1 MVVVP
6 SDEALA
12 GTPVSGIIGV
22 DTVWREVDSPIW
34 VEGSV
39 VLPWGVNLTIEP
51 GVEVRFDGNYTI
63 RVDGNF
69 TSEGTAAKRIVYR
82 SNSTTPGFGD
92 WYKIGVGATSRV
104 NISYSDFMHA
114 YNAIDLAGQYNLSLS
129 NINFSQSLIGIVS
142 LNSSAIKVI
151 NSTFS
156 NIYQGMHLANRNNS
170 IVNCTF
176 SDLYF
181 GMHLVNHSNLVVN
194 SRFSDV
200 YYGLILSN
208 HSNVIRN
215 NTFVGG
221 KQAVDIYCNDIF
233 WNCSSNIITGNRFTS
248 LEGGVYLRNNG
259 LKTTASLNIVRNNSF
274 LNVDGP
280 ISFYNEKG
288 ASERNVIGANTMTHG
303 AYGIFLKNS
312 INNTVVDNRV
322 TDFREGIALYGSGE
336 NKVVRNVVAKGVDG
350 IVVRDTNRGNHI
362 TFNNIVSFIGCGV
375 ALVEGSSDNLIHH
388 NNLLDSGFNGCDA
401 GVSNRWDNGYP
412 SGGNFW
418 SDYVGTDQFMGPGQ
432 NVSGFDGIGD
442 TPYDTR
448 GNGRDRYPLM
458 WMPFGNIPIEK
469 LHIDLTGQDFEN
481 VTISWNVSWPQGNA
495 SFNITRFDIY
505 RSSIYN
511 DSRDGYQVIGS
522 VPNYTNEFVDFKA
535 GEGNSSNYFYY
546 VCSLNETNVSFCS
559 LNQVGKFTR
568 PLERGWNLVSVP
580 LIQEDW
586 TVSEVLKTTTM
597 DRILTYDRG
606 DRERQWKEY
615 SLAKPY
621 HDLYELDIT
630 KAYWVHVTSDC
641 NLTVVGTVPIVTEIP
656 HSDGWNFVG
665 YPSFTNKTIASALAG
680 KVWDRVEGFN
690 NSSNPYHLKELL
702 DTDIMT
708 AGEGYWVHFSTSGVW
723 RVRN

>member
-1 MVVVP
+1 MILQTKGQNNRNPVGRVTLLACLTLLLTSTLVVVP
-6 SDEALA
+6 SDDALA
-12 GTPVSGIIGV
+12 GTPVSGIIDV

-34 VEGSV
+34 VEESV

-51 GVEVRFDGNYTI
+51 GVQVRFDGNYTI
-63 RVDGNF
+63 RVYGNL
-69 TSEGTAAKRIVYR
+69 TCEGTPAKRIVFR
-82 SNSTTPGFGD
+82 SNKTTPGYRD
-92 WYKIGVGATSRV
+92 WYKIKVRATSRV
-104 NISYSDFMHA
+104 NISFSDFMHA
-114 YNAIDLAGQYNLSLS
+114 FNAIELAGKDNLSLS
-129 NINFSQSLIGIVS
+129 SNSFSHSYIGIVS
-142 LNSSAIKVI
+142 LNSSAIRVT
-151 NSTFS
+151 NST
-156 NIYQGMHLANRNNS
+156 
-170 IVNCTF
+170 
-176 SDLYF
+176 
-181 GMHLVNHSNLVVN
+181 
-194 SRFSDV
+194 FSDV
-200 YYGLILSN
+200 YYGMFLLN
-208 HSNVIRN
+208 HSNLIRN
-215 NTFVGG
+215 TTFAGG
-221 KQAVDIYCNDIF
+221 KQAVDISCNEIF
-233 WNCSSNIITGNRFTS
+233 WNCSSNIIIGNRFTS
-248 LEGGVYLRNNG
+248 LEGGVYLWSNG
-259 LKTTASLNIVRNNSF
+259 LWTTASLNIVRNNSF

-288 ASERNVIGANTMTHG
+288 VSERNVIGANTMTNG

-336 NKVVRNVVAKGVDG
+336 NRVVRNVVAKGVDG
-350 IVVRDTNRGNHI
+350 IVVRDTNRGNQI
-362 TFNNIVSFIGCGV
+362 TFNNIISFIGCGV
-375 ALVEGSSDNLIHH
+375 ALVEGSSGNLIHH

-401 GVSNRWDNGYP
+401 GEGNRWDNGYP

-418 SDYVGTDQFMGPGQ
+418 SDYVGTDQFKGPGQ

-458 WMPFGNIPIEK
+458 WMPIGNIPIEK

-481 VTISWNVSWPQGNA
+481 VTISWNVSWPHGNA

-546 VCSLNETNVSFCS
+546 VCSLNETNVSFS
-559 LNQVGKFTR
+559 SFDQVGKFTR

-586 TVSEVLKTTTM
+586 TMTKVLQTTTM
-597 DRILTYDRG
+597 DRILAYDQR

-615 SLAKPY
+615 SLTKPY
-621 HDLYELDIT
+621 HDLYELDIA
-630 KAYWVHVTSDC
+630 KGYWVHVTSDC
-641 NLTVVGTVPIVTEIP
+641 NLTVVGTVPIVTEIT
-656 HSDGWNFVG
+656 HTDGWNLVG
-665 YPSFTNKTIASALAG
+665 YPSFTNRTIAYALSS
-680 KVWDRVEGFN
+680 KIWDRVEGYN
-690 NSSNPYHLKELL
+690 NSSNPYQLKELL
-702 DTDIMT
+702 DTDYMT